1 MVDTGAE
8 TTLGEEEPTCLLAA
22 RAQAATKTIPASPTP
37 EGGTEEATL
46 GGEINPTTTEEQL
59 PLMEPLAIIVEG
71 VEIIT
76 TLRTNS
82 KTCSIHRQYSYQR
95 ASSWRS

>member
-1 MVDTGAE
+1 MVDTGEE
-8 TTLGEEEPTCLLAA
+8 TTLGEEEPTCLLV
-22 RAQAATKTIPASPTP
+22 RAQGATKTIPASPTH

-46 GGEINPTTTEEQL
+46 GGEIKPITTEEQL
-59 PLMEPLAIIVEG
+59 PLKEPLAIIVEG

-76 TLRTNS
+76 IVRTNS